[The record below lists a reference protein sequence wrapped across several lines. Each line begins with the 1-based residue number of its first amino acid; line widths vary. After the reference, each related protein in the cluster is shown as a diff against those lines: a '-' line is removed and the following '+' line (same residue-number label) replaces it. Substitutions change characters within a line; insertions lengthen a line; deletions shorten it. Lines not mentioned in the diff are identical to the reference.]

1 VDLGTAEVILQM
13 NTVTLPASSPRV
25 ARIYIVLL
33 DSLKKDLVGD
43 ADCAIQGADTVTAT
57 MSGRQFGDL
66 IGNHHAR
73 TIAAVEAI
81 SSNRGPASPA
91 QAPPRR

>member
-1 VDLGTAEVILQM
+1 
-13 NTVTLPASSPRV
+13 V
-25 ARIYIVLL
+25 AAVYIVLL
-33 DSLKKDLVGD
+33 DGLTDHRVRV